1 MKYRYKYR
9 YNYYEL
15 RPSLDSLRLGLLTSA
30 LQQSKFPLVQ
40 CCNGR
45 TNTNTITD
53 TDNNTKTD
61 KDNNTDTNTGAQ
73 PPLIRTAAV
82 KPKKVLA
89 TAVQYTAVLCNSIHT
104 GNATQ
109 CNWVIPY

>member
-1 MKYRYKYR
+1 MKFKHKYK

-30 LQQSKFPLVQ
+30 LQQSNLRKLLPVQ
-40 CCNGR
+40 CNTVQYIYGCNKV
-45 TNTNTITD
+45 NITIYS
-53 TDNNTKTD
+53 
-61 KDNNTDTNTGAQ
+61 
-73 PPLIRTAAV
+73 TAAV

-89 TAVQYTAVLCNSIHT
+89 NAVEYTAVLCNSTHT

-109 CNWVIPY
+109 RNWVIPY